1 MLHSSRNG
9 VVDMMMNV
17 QSDAADSLRVHV
29 VDQQADAS
37 RYVADM
43 LTRQAFIVQCWPSV
57 AEFADAC
64 ETAAAGCVVID
75 PFVGDID
82 IAALQDRLA
91 APDIGM
97 PSVIVTACTDMEAV
111 VGAMRRGAID
121 VIAKPVDEARL
132 YAAIGIARYRLRQA
146 QRRAAT
152 MRRVQAALDMLSSR
166 EREVLAGLTRGWSNK
181 EIARRLAISA
191 RTVEIHRANVM
202 DKLDAQSLS
211 QALRI
216 AFIAQVCSMVNPA
229 LHVD

>member
-1 MLHSSRNG
+1 
-9 VVDMMMNV
+9 
-17 QSDAADSLRVHV
+17 
-29 VDQQADAS
+29 
-37 RYVADM
+37 VADL
-43 LTRQAFIVQCWPSV
+43 LTRQSFTVQCWSSV
-57 AEFADAC
+57 AAFADGC

-75 PFVGDID
+75 PFVGDTD
-82 IAALQDRLA
+82 VAALQDRLA

-97 PSVIVTACTDMEAV
+97 PSVIVTASTDMEAV

-121 VIAKPVDEARL
+121 VIAKPVDDARL

>member
-1 MLHSSRNG
+1 MK
-9 VVDMMMNV
+9 MNV
-17 QSDAADSLRVHV
+17 HSGTTDSLWVHV

-37 RYVADM
+37 RRVADA
-43 LTRQAFIVQCWPSV
+43 LTRQSFAVQCWSSV
-57 AEFADAC
+57 ADFAAAC
-64 ETAAAGCVVID
+64 DSVPAGCVVID
-75 PFVGDID
+75 PFVGDTD
-82 IAALQDRLA
+82 VAALQDRLA
-91 APDIGM
+91 APGIGM

-132 YAAIGIARYRLRQA
+132 YDAMGVARYRLKQA

-152 MRRVQAALDMLSSR
+152 MRRVQAALDMLSVR
-166 EREVLAGLTRGWSNK
+166 EREVLDGLTRGWSNK